1 MNSLGRIL
9 DLNLSDGTWSLSPFP
24 EDIVYQFLGGRGF
37 NVWYLYN
44 QLPPGT
50 DPLGDENLL
59 MFSPGLLTGTA
70 VPASSRV
77 HINALSPQTGLIG
90 SSNVGGDFGIT
101 LRFCGIQSFIVR
113 GQASHP
119 VYLVIQDGS
128 VEIKDGQSLWGLDTW
143 ETEERIKEELDDESV
158 KIMSIGPG
166 GENGALFAA
175 IVAERDHAAGRT
187 GLGTVMGSKN
197 LKAIVVKSRNRKP
210 PVLSENSRES
220 IKKFVRKIRKASDF
234 KFVSDYGGA
243 GYVKWCDDMN
253 MLASQNYR
261 SRRFE
266 SIDGIDGRNLKKHVV
281 RLRSCRYCPIKCKA
295 DLQFNGGKQKEEINI
310 RPEFE
315 SMVALGSKC
324 GLRDLST
331 LVRLDNL
338 CTRMGLDTISAG
350 SAIAFA
356 MDIYDR
362 GILSLT
368 DTGGID
374 LSWGNGQAMETL
386 IRQMAY
392 RQGLGA
398 VLSQGIQRASK
409 AFGNNTE
416 RFAPHVKGLELAG
429 YHPSGIMGTA
439 LGYAISSRGG
449 DFNNIYATM
458 EYKWTAEQA
467 TREFG
472 TPRAINLHSV
482 QGKGLLVKRA
492 MIVGIVLDC
501 LGLCKV
507 PLLSLL
513 CRFNLETEAELSTAL
528 TGLPLKA
535 QVLFKAGERVAN
547 LEKLFNLKHDKDNCS
562 DYLPAMFTKTEVFAG
577 EQERPAVQ
585 LTPMLKDFYQAMGW
599 DEHGRP
605 KKNTL
610 NKLRLNPEG
619 HVFQD

>member
-9 DLNLSDGTWSLSPFP
+9 DLNLSDGTWSSSLFP
-24 EDIVYQFLGGRGF
+24 EDLVYQFLGGRGF

-44 QLPPGT
+44 HLPSGT
-50 DPLGDENLL
+50 NPLGSENLL
-59 MFSPGLLTGTA
+59 MFSSGLLTGMA

-90 SSNVGGDFGIT
+90 SSSVGGDFGTT
-101 LRFCGIQSFIVR
+101 LRFCGIQSLIIK

-119 VYLVIQDGS
+119 VYLFIHDDK
-128 VEIKDGQSLWGLDTW
+128 VEIKDGQSVWGLDTW
-143 ETEERIKEELDDESV
+143 ETEERIKKELEDDSI

-166 GENGALFAA
+166 GENGALFAS
-175 IVAERDHAAGRT
+175 IITERDHAAGRT

-197 LKAIVVKSRNRKP
+197 LKAIVIKTRNRKP
-210 PVLSENSRES
+210 PALSTHGRES
-220 IKKFVRKIRKASDF
+220 IRRFVKQIRKASDF

-243 GYVKWCDDMN
+243 GYVKWCDDMG

-261 SRRFE
+261 NRRFE
-266 SIDGIDGRNLKKHVV
+266 SVDGIDGIKLKKNVI
-281 RLRSCRYCPIKCKA
+281 RSRSCRYCPIKCKA
-295 DLQFNGGKQKEEINI
+295 DLQFNGVKHKKEINI

-324 GLRDLST
+324 GLGDLST

-356 MDIYDR
+356 MDLYDR
-362 GILSLT
+362 GILSRE

-374 LSWGNGQAMETL
+374 LRWGNGEAMETL
-386 IRQMAY
+386 ILQIAY

-409 AFGNNTE
+409 AFGNNAD

-429 YHPSGIMGTA
+429 YHPLGIMGTA
-439 LGYAISSRGG
+439 LGYAVSSRGG
-449 DFNNIYATM
+449 DFNNVYATM
-458 EYKWTAEQA
+458 EYKWSPEEA

-472 TPRAINLHSV
+472 TPQAINLHSIK
-482 QGKGLLVKRA
+482 GKGLLVKRA
-492 MIVGIVLDC
+492 MIVGNVLDC

-513 CRFNLETEAELSTAL
+513 CRFDLETEAELSTAL
-528 TGLPLKA
+528 TGLSLDA
-535 QVLFKAGERVAN
+535 RLLFEAGERVAN
-547 LEKLFNLKHDKDNCS
+547 LEKLFNLKHDKGNCS
-562 DYLPAMFTKTEVFAG
+562 DYLPTMFTKKEAFAC
-577 EQERPAVQ
+577 EQDRSVVQ

-599 DEHGRP
+599 DEHGHP
-605 KKNTL
+605 TKKTL
-610 NKLRLNPEG
+610 NRLQLNP
-619 HVFQD
+619 